1 MGSTQ
6 RIDICQIVYK
16 LITLLIMPTG
26 AQCHTH
32 TSTQRDGW
40 EATNRATILRR
51 GAYSKFT
58 LWVQNVIPYK
68 VRTSYVMWTD
78 KTLAINQR
86 DGAKWAWH
94 AAHTHT
100 RVRPH
105 FFNRGAQLSSAQLK
119 CQDAALID
127 LIHFRHTNS
136 LP

>member
-1 MGSTQ
+1 
-6 RIDICQIVYK
+6 
-16 LITLLIMPTG
+16 MP
-26 AQCHTH
+26 HTH
-32 TSTQRDGW
+32 THTQTQASGRQ
-40 EATNRATILRR
+40 EATTNRTAIWR

-58 LWVQNVIPYK
+58 LWVQNVIPHK

-94 AAHTHT
+94 TQSYAHTHTHT

-105 FFNRGAQLSSAQLK
+105 FNRVKAEARAAQLSSAQLK